1 MRTAYPVLFLILLLP
16 LGIANG
22 YVVVTLAYLLSHAGA
37 SVSEVAALVALS
49 LFPQTWKVLFA
60 PIVDTTL
67 SKKMWFLISS
77 IATGALMIATAVV
90 PAKGTN
96 LLLIESLVMLFSVT
110 VSLNGMAGEA
120 LMAHATSDGEKGR
133 TGGWS
138 QAGLLGGTGLGG
150 GAGLWLAQHLSASWI
165 SGAALGAVCVLS
177 SIAVLALDE
186 PPTEHRVT
194 HYSESFVN
202 VGKDVWSLARSR
214 LGFLAL
220 VLMLL
225 PIGLGTAQNLWAAI
239 ANDWHAS
246 ADTVALVI
254 GVMGGVISMFGC
266 VFGGYL
272 SDRMDRKTAYCVFGV
287 VLALC
292 AVAMAMAPR
301 TEAVFVVFTCLYA
314 FILGFCYAGFGAVTL
329 EAIGQGAAATKY
341 NLLASISNIAIVY
354 MTVVVGWAQTR
365 WGSGGMLFTEA
376 ALGTGAV
383 AVFAV
388 FGAMTRPLTSAWSRR
403 TKPPM

>member
-1 MRTAYPVLFLILLLP
+1 
-16 LGIANG
+16 
-22 YVVVTLAYLLSHAGA
+22 
-37 SVSEVAALVALS
+37 
-49 LFPQTWKVLFA
+49 
-60 PIVDTTL
+60 
-67 SKKMWFLISS
+67 
-77 IATGALMIATAVV
+77 
-90 PAKGTN
+90 
-96 LLLIESLVMLFSVT
+96 MLF
-110 VSLNGMAGEA
+110 
-120 LMAHATSDGEKGR
+120 
-133 TGGWS
+133 
-138 QAGLLGGTGLGG
+138 
-150 GAGLWLAQHLSASWI
+150 
-165 SGAALGAVCVLS
+165 
-177 SIAVLALDE
+177 LDE

-194 HYSESFVN
+194 RYRESVVN

-266 VFGGYL
+266 VFGGYF

-301 TEAVFVVFTCLYA
+301 TETVFVVFTCLYA

-329 EAIGQGAAATKY
+329 EAIGMGAAATKY
-341 NLLASISNIAIVY
+341 NLLASVSNMAIAS
-354 MTVVVGWAQTR
+354 MTVALGWAQAR
-365 WGSGGMLFTEA
+365 WGSRGMLLTEA
-376 ALGTGAV
+376 ALGAGAV
-383 AVFAV
+383 AMFAV
-388 FGAMTRPLTSAWSRR
+388 FAAMTRAR
-403 TKPPM
+403 TPAAAPAII